1 MEKLVPALFV
11 IGIIAT
17 LSPLVSRIP
26 IGFRMPI
33 VVVEIL
39 LGIIVGPHV
48 LGWVPAAPELKF
60 FGYLGMVFLFF
71 MAGAEI
77 KEHPVQGRPLW
88 LGTAGWVVSF
98 IGGIVIAFALYYMGV
113 VDAPLF
119 VATALC
125 TTALG
130 ALIPIM
136 RDAEELSTKF
146 GQYILGAGAL
156 GELGPIIVL
165 PFIHSNGLNQSDQAI
180 LMIGFVILSVGL
192 TFGASRVRDNA
203 IFRFLNTWLQSNSQF
218 AVRVSILIL
227 VGLVLLAAESGLD
240 VVLGSFT
247 AGLVVAFMS
256 KGAHGE
262 VLMKR
267 LQAISYG
274 FLVPAFF
281 VTTGIFF
288 NLGALLSNP
297 WSLLLVPLFLFIM
310 FFLRGV
316 AVLPVYRNDLS
327 YQDRVPFGLMTATAL
342 PLVVVITDLG
352 LELHVMRQETAA
364 ALVGAG
370 MVSVLIFP
378 IVALA
383 RRHQWSIKETIQEV
397 IPDHEDYT
405 P

>member
-165 PFIHSNGLNQSDQAI
+165 ASVLLGN
-180 LMIGFVILSVGL
+180 VILTESTLSFLGMGIQEPTASWGTMIAKGNEYL
-192 TFGASRVRDNA
+192 TFAPWISLFPG
-203 IFRFLNTWLQSNSQF
+203 FFL
-218 AVRVSILIL
+218 
-227 VGLVLLAAESGLD
+227 
-240 VVLGSFT
+240 
-247 AGLVVAFMS
+247 
-256 KGAHGE
+256 
-262 VLMKR
+262 
-267 LQAISYG
+267 
-274 FLVPAFF
+274 FLTMIA
-281 VTTGIFF
+281 F
-288 NLGALLSNP
+288 NLLGDG
-297 WSLLLVPLFLFIM
+297 
-310 FFLRGV
+310 LRDHLDPRGG
-316 AVLPVYRNDLS
+316 S
-327 YQDRVPFGLMTATAL
+327 
-342 PLVVVITDLG
+342 VV
-352 LELHVMRQETAA
+352 
-364 ALVGAG
+364 
-370 MVSVLIFP
+370 
-378 IVALA
+378 
-383 RRHQWSIKETIQEV
+383 
-397 IPDHEDYT
+397 
-405 P
+405 

>member
-1 MEKLVPALFV
+1 MRL
-11 IGIIAT
+11 
-17 LSPLVSRIP
+17 
-26 IGFRMPI
+26 PI

-48 LGWVPAAPELKF
+48 LDWVPAAPELKF

-71 MAGAEI
+71 MAGAEL

-88 LGTAGWVVSF
+88 LGTAGWLLSF
-98 IGGIVIAFALYYMGV
+98 AGGIGIAFGLWYIGV

-136 RDAEELSTKF
+136 RDAEELSTTF
-146 GQYILGAGAL
+146 GKYILGAGAL
-156 GELGPIIVL
+156 GELGPIIVM
-165 PFIHSNGLNQSDQAI
+165 PFIYSRGFDKSDQFI
-180 LMIGFVILSVGL
+180 LMMGFVILAVGL
-192 TFGASRVRDNA
+192 TYGASRVRDNSV
-203 IFRFLNTWLQSNSQF
+203 FRFLNTWLQSNSQF

-227 VGLVLLAAESGLD
+227 VGFVLLAAESGLD

-247 AGLVVAFMS
+247 AGLIVAFMS
-256 KGAHGE
+256 KGAQGE
-262 VLMKR
+262 VLMRR

-288 NLGALLSNP
+288 NLGALYSNP
-297 WSLLLVPLFLFIM
+297 WSMLLVPLFLLIM

-316 AVLPVYRNDLS
+316 AVLPVYKNDLLP
-327 YQDRVPFGLMTATAL
+327 QDRIPFGLMTATAL

-352 LELHVMRQETAA
+352 LELHVMRPETAA
-364 ALVGAG
+364 ALVGAA

-383 RRHQWSIKETIQEV
+383 RRHQWSIREAIQEV